1 MKKLLRRN
9 HGFTI
14 IELIVVLAILAG
26 IVVMLAKGV
35 GGGAEAAKVNQAK
48 VDMNGRVQ
56 SAIMLYAATLD
67 NVNEFN
73 VDDITKK
80 NYLYDIKDPWGDDY
94 KIELNKE
101 NKKVTIKAGASG
113 QKARVKDVVVD
124 LSNVAH

>member
-1 MKKLLRRN
+1 MKKLLKRN

-56 SAIMLYAATLD
+56 SAIMLYTATLD
-67 NVNEFN
+67 K
-73 VDDITKK
+73 VDDFKAEELTSK
-80 NYLYDIKDPWGDDY
+80 NYLSDTDDPWGEKYNIKRDGNFVEINAGE
-94 KIELNKE
+94 KGK
-101 NKKVTIKAGASG
+101 KAGV
-113 QKARVKDVVVD
+113 KALKID
-124 LSNVAH
+124 LSNVLR

>member
-1 MKKLLRRN
+1 MKKLLKRN

-26 IVVMLAKGV
+26 IVVMLSKGV

-67 NVNEFN
+67 K
-73 VDDITKK
+73 VDDFKAEELTSK
-80 NYLYDIKDPWGDDY
+80 NYLSDTDDPWGEKYDIKREGNVVEINAGKKGKDAGV
-94 KIELNKE
+94 KE
-101 NKKVTIKAGASG
+101 VE
-113 QKARVKDVVVD
+113 VD
-124 LSNVAH
+124 LSNVLR

>member
-1 MKKLLRRN
+1 MKKLLKRN

-56 SAIMLYAATLD
+56 SAIMLYTATLD
-67 NVNEFN
+67 K
-73 VDDITKK
+73 VDDFKADELISKK
-80 NYLYDIKDPWGDDY
+80 YLSDTDDPWGEKYDIKRTGNVV
-94 KIELNKE
+94 KINAGKKGKDAGVKE
-101 NKKVTIKAGASG
+101 VE
-113 QKARVKDVVVD
+113 VD
-124 LSNVAH
+124 LSNVLR

>member
-1 MKKLLRRN
+1 MRRLLKRN

-67 NVNEFN
+67 KVSEFKAG
-73 VDDITKK
+73 DITAKK
-80 NYLYDIKDPWGDDY
+80 YLSDIKDPWGEDY
-94 KIELNKE
+94 KITVNGDKI
-101 NKKVTIKAGASG
+101 TIATGAKGAAAG
-113 QKARVKDVVVD
+113 VNNVVVD

>member
-35 GGGAEAAKVNQAK
+35 GGGAQAAKVNQAK

-67 NVNEFN
+67 SVKDFKSG
-73 VDDITKK
+73 DLIDKKYLSDI
-80 NYLYDIKDPWGDDY
+80 LDPWGQNY
-94 KIELNKE
+94 QIQLNE
-101 NKKVTIKAGASG
+101 NDKKVTIKAGESG
-113 QKARVKDVVVD
+113 QKAGVNDVVVD

>member
-1 MKKLLRRN
+1 MKKLLKRN

-67 NVNEFN
+67 K
-73 VDDITKK
+73 VDDFKTDELTSKK
-80 NYLYDIKDPWGDDY
+80 YLSDTDDPWGEKYDIKREGNVV
-94 KIELNKE
+94 KINAGKKGKDAGVKE
-101 NKKVTIKAGASG
+101 VE
-113 QKARVKDVVVD
+113 VD
-124 LSNVAH
+124 LSSVLR

>member
-1 MKKLLRRN
+1 MKKLLKRN

-67 NVNEFN
+67 K
-73 VDDITKK
+73 VDDFKADELTSKK
-80 NYLYDIKDPWGDDY
+80 YLSDTDDPWGEKYDIKREGSVV
-94 KIELNKE
+94 KINAGEKGKAAGVKE
-101 NKKVTIKAGASG
+101 VT
-113 QKARVKDVVVD
+113 VD
-124 LSNVAH
+124 LSNVLR

>member
-1 MKKLLRRN
+1 MKKLLKRN

-35 GGGAEAAKVNQAK
+35 GGGAEAAKINQAK

-67 NVNEFN
+67 K
-73 VDDITKK
+73 VDDFKADELISKK
-80 NYLYDIKDPWGDDY
+80 YLSDTDDPWGEKYDIKRDGNVV
-94 KIELNKE
+94 KINAGKKGKDAGVKE
-101 NKKVTIKAGASG
+101 VE
-113 QKARVKDVVVD
+113 VD
-124 LSNVAH
+124 LSNVLR

>member
-1 MKKLLRRN
+1 MKKLLKRN

-35 GGGAEAAKVNQAK
+35 GGGAEAAKINQAK

-67 NVNEFN
+67 K
-73 VDDITKK
+73 VDDFKADELISKK
-80 NYLYDIKDPWGDDY
+80 YLSDTDDPWGEKYDIKRTGNVV
-94 KIELNKE
+94 KINAGKKGKDAGVKE
-101 NKKVTIKAGASG
+101 VE
-113 QKARVKDVVVD
+113 VD
-124 LSNVAH
+124 LSNVLR